1 MMSSPPAAPARA
13 AASAQAPAPAAT
25 APAAAASAAAAI
37 TAVPSAPA
45 GGSRRAGIFLFFG
58 ALVAFATFDA
68 GSKQMLAH
76 YPAPFLNVMRYIA
89 VATLALALLWRH
101 RGQRLRDAPQKPLLV
116 LRGVMLAT
124 VASCFMT
131 ALIWMPL
138 SEATAIYFTS
148 PLIMVALSPW
158 LLGERVRPAQW
169 AAVAAGFAGMLLIV
183 RPGSDL
189 PGLGTALM
197 AVSAVS
203 YAIFQVLTRKL
214 SGKVDGPVQYAYT
227 AFICLLVTTVPAPF
241 FLPDP
246 WPNPTDM
253 ALIVAL
259 GACSGL
265 AQILL
270 IAAFQRVSA
279 ATLAPL
285 NYFQLLLAVG
295 FSTFWFQ
302 RPPDGL
308 ALAGM
313 ALIMASGVF
322 LALRRA
328 A

>member
-1 MMSSPPAAPARA
+1 LAVAANEGTR
-13 AASAQAPAPAAT
+13 QT
-25 APAAAASAAAAI
+25 G
-37 TAVPSAPA
+37 VL
-45 GGSRRAGIFLFFG
+45 LFFA

-68 GSKQMLAH
+68 GAKQLLER
-76 YPAPFLNVMRYIA
+76 YPAPFLNVMRYLA
-89 VATLALALLWRH
+89 VVTLAMGMLWRH
-101 RGQRLRDAPQKPLLV
+101 GRGLRLRDAPEKPLLV

-124 VASCFMT
+124 VATCFMT

-138 SEATAIYFTS
+138 SEATAIYFTA

-158 LLGERVRPAQW
+158 LLGERVRAAQW
-169 AAVAAGFAGMLLIV
+169 GAVAAGFAGMLLIV
-183 RPGSDL
+183 RPGGDL
-189 PGLGTALM
+189 PLLGTLLM

-214 SGKVDGPVQYAYT
+214 SNKVPGPVQYAYT
-227 AFICLLVTTVPAPF
+227 AFICLIVTALPAPF

-246 WPNPTDM
+246 WPGTADTVII
-253 ALIVAL
+253 LAL

-270 IAAFQRVSA
+270 IAAFQRVPA

-285 NYFQLLLAVG
+285 NYFQLLLALG

-302 RPPDGL
+302 RPPDAL

-313 ALIMASGVF
+313 GLIMAAGVF
-322 LALRRA
+322 LALRPVRTPSTPA

>member
-1 MMSSPPAAPARA
+1 MRFLKALAVAANEGTR
-13 AASAQAPAPAAT
+13 QT
-25 APAAAASAAAAI
+25 G
-37 TAVPSAPA
+37 VL
-45 GGSRRAGIFLFFG
+45 LFFA

-68 GSKQMLAH
+68 GAKQLLER
-76 YPAPFLNVMRYIA
+76 YPAPFLNVMRYLA
-89 VATLALALLWRH
+89 VVTLAMGMLWRH
-101 RGQRLRDAPQKPLLV
+101 GRGLRMRDAPEKPLLV

-124 VASCFMT
+124 VATCFMT

-138 SEATAIYFTS
+138 SEATAIYFTA

-158 LLGERVRPAQW
+158 LLGERVRAAQW
-169 AAVAAGFAGMLLIV
+169 GAVAAGFAGMLLIV
-183 RPGSDL
+183 RPGGDL
-189 PGLGTALM
+189 PLLGTMLM

-214 SGKVDGPVQYAYT
+214 SNKVPGPVQYAYT
-227 AFICLLVTTVPAPF
+227 AFICLIVTALPAPF

-246 WPNPTDM
+246 WPGTADTVII
-253 ALIVAL
+253 LAL

-270 IAAFQRVSA
+270 IAAFQRVPA

-285 NYFQLLLAVG
+285 NYFQLLLALG

-302 RPPDGL
+302 RPPDAL

-313 ALIMASGVF
+313 GLIMAAGVF
-322 LALRRA
+322 LALRPVRTPSTPTT
-328 A
+328 

>member
-1 MMSSPPAAPARA
+1 MRFLKALAVAANEGAR
-13 AASAQAPAPAAT
+13 QT
-25 APAAAASAAAAI
+25 G
-37 TAVPSAPA
+37 VL
-45 GGSRRAGIFLFFG
+45 LFFA

-68 GSKQMLAH
+68 GAKQLLER
-76 YPAPFLNVMRYIA
+76 YPAPFLNVMRYLA
-89 VATLALALLWRH
+89 VVTLAMGMLWRH
-101 RGQRLRDAPQKPLLV
+101 GRGLRLRDAPEKPLLV

-124 VASCFMT
+124 VATCFMT

-138 SEATAIYFTS
+138 SEATAIYFTA

-158 LLGERVRPAQW
+158 LLGERVRAAQW
-169 AAVAAGFAGMLLIV
+169 GAVAAGFAGMLLIV
-183 RPGSDL
+183 RPGGDL
-189 PGLGTALM
+189 PLLGTMLM

-214 SGKVDGPVQYAYT
+214 SNKVPGPVQYAYT
-227 AFICLLVTTVPAPF
+227 AFICLIVTALPAPF

-246 WPNPTDM
+246 WPGTADTVII
-253 ALIVAL
+253 LAL

-270 IAAFQRVSA
+270 IAAFQRVPA

-285 NYFQLLLAVG
+285 NYFQLLLALG

-302 RPPDGL
+302 RPPDAL

-313 ALIMASGVF
+313 GLIIAAGVF
-322 LALRRA
+322 LALRPVRTPSTPA

>member
-1 MMSSPPAAPARA
+1 MRFLKALAVAANEGAR
-13 AASAQAPAPAAT
+13 QT
-25 APAAAASAAAAI
+25 G
-37 TAVPSAPA
+37 VL
-45 GGSRRAGIFLFFG
+45 LFFA

-68 GSKQMLAH
+68 GAKQILER
-76 YPAPFLNVMRYIA
+76 YPAPFLNVMRYLA
-89 VATLALALLWRH
+89 VVTLAMGMLWRH
-101 RGQRLRDAPQKPLLV
+101 GRGLRLRDAPEKPLLV

-124 VASCFMT
+124 VATCFMT

-138 SEATAIYFTS
+138 SEATAIYFTA

-158 LLGERVRPAQW
+158 LLGERVRAAQW
-169 AAVAAGFAGMLLIV
+169 GAVAAGFAGMLLIV
-183 RPGSDL
+183 RPGGDL
-189 PGLGTALM
+189 PLLGTMLM

-214 SGKVDGPVQYAYT
+214 SNKVPGPVQYAYT
-227 AFICLLVTTVPAPF
+227 AFICLIVTALPAPF

-246 WPNPTDM
+246 WPGTADTVII
-253 ALIVAL
+253 LAL

-270 IAAFQRVSA
+270 IAAFQRVPA

-285 NYFQLLLAVG
+285 NYFQLLLALG

-302 RPPDGL
+302 RPPDAL

-313 ALIMASGVF
+313 GLIMAAGVF
-322 LALRRA
+322 LALRPVRTPSTPA

>member
-1 MMSSPPAAPARA
+1 MSNPAAV
-13 AASAQAPAPAAT
+13 SSVPAPAA
-25 APAAAASAAAAI
+25 
-37 TAVPSAPA
+37 
-45 GGSRRAGIFLFFG
+45 GSRQAGILLFFA

-68 GSKQMLAH
+68 GSKQMLAR
-76 YPAPFLNVMRYIA
+76 YPAPFLNIVRYIA
-89 VATLALALLWRH
+89 VAILALALLWR
-101 RGQRLRDAPQKPLLV
+101 QRWPGLRAVPHKPLLV

-124 VASCFMT
+124 VGTCFMM

-158 LLGERVRPAQW
+158 LLGERVRPVQW
-169 AAVAAGFAGMLLIV
+169 AAVAAGFVGMLLIV
-183 RPGSDL
+183 RPGGDL
-189 PGLGTALM
+189 PWLGTLLM
-197 AVSAVS
+197 
-203 YAIFQVLTRKL
+203 
-214 SGKVDGPVQYAYT
+214 PVQYAYT
-227 AFICLLVTTVPAPF
+227 AFICLIVTALPAPF

-246 WPNPTDM
+246 WPGPTDM
-253 ALIVAL
+253 ALIVGL

-270 IAAFQRVSA
+270 IAAFQRVAA

-285 NYFQLLLAVG
+285 NYFQLLLAVA

-308 ALAGM
+308 ALAGIAM
-313 ALIMASGVF
+313 IMASGIF

-328 A
+328 G

>member
-1 MMSSPPAAPARA
+1 MRFLKALAVAANEGAR
-13 AASAQAPAPAAT
+13 QT
-25 APAAAASAAAAI
+25 G
-37 TAVPSAPA
+37 VL
-45 GGSRRAGIFLFFG
+45 LFFA

-68 GSKQMLAH
+68 GAKQLLER
-76 YPAPFLNVMRYIA
+76 YPAPFLNVMRYLA
-89 VATLALALLWRH
+89 VVTLAMGMLWRH
-101 RGQRLRDAPQKPLLV
+101 GRGLRLRDAPEKPLLV

-124 VASCFMT
+124 VATCFMT

-138 SEATAIYFTS
+138 SEATAIYFTA

-158 LLGERVRPAQW
+158 LLGERVRAAQW
-169 AAVAAGFAGMLLIV
+169 GAVAAGFAGMLLIV
-183 RPGSDL
+183 RPGGDL
-189 PGLGTALM
+189 PLLGTLLM

-214 SGKVDGPVQYAYT
+214 SNKVPGPVQYAYT
-227 AFICLLVTTVPAPF
+227 AFICLIVTALPAPF

-246 WPNPTDM
+246 WPGTADTVII
-253 ALIVAL
+253 LAL

-270 IAAFQRVSA
+270 IAAFQRVPA

-285 NYFQLLLAVG
+285 NYFQLLLALG

-302 RPPDGL
+302 RPPDAL

-313 ALIMASGVF
+313 GLIIAAGVF
-322 LALRRA
+322 LALRPVRTPSTPA

>member
-1 MMSSPPAAPARA
+1 MCIRDRYL
-13 AASAQAPAPAAT
+13 
-25 APAAAASAAAAI
+25 
-37 TAVPSAPA
+37 AVIVLAMVM
-45 GGSRRAGIFLFFG
+45 LFRQG
-58 ALVAFATFDA
+58 
-68 GSKQMLAH
+68 
-76 YPAPFLNVMRYIA
+76 
-89 VATLALALLWRH
+89 
-101 RGQRLRDAPQKPLLV
+101 RGMRLRDAPEKPLLV
-116 LRGVMLAT
+116 LRGIMLAT

-158 LLGERVRPAQW
+158 LLGERVRPVQW

-189 PGLGTALM
+189 PLLGTVLM

-214 SGKVDGPVQYAYT
+214 SGKVAGPVQYAYT
-227 AFICLLVTTVPAPF
+227 AIICLIVTALPAPF

-246 WPNPTDM
+246 WPGLTD
-253 ALIVAL
+253 ALLIIAL

-285 NYFQLLLAVG
+285 NYFQLLLAVL

-302 RPPDGL
+302 RPPDSL

-313 ALIMASGVF
+313 ALIMAAGVF
-322 LALRRA
+322 LAMRRA

>member
-1 MMSSPPAAPARA
+1 MSALTGSTPAR
-13 AASAQAPAPAAT
+13 QT
-25 APAAAASAAAAI
+25 
-37 TAVPSAPA
+37 
-45 GGSRRAGIFLFFG
+45 GILLFFA

-68 GSKQMLAH
+68 GAKQLLER
-76 YPAPFLNVMRYIA
+76 YPAPFLNVMRYLA
-89 VATLALALLWRH
+89 VVTLAMGMLWRH
-101 RGQRLRDAPQKPLLV
+101 GRGLRLRDAPEKPLLV

-124 VASCFMT
+124 VATCFMT

-138 SEATAIYFTS
+138 SEATAIYFTA

-158 LLGERVRPAQW
+158 MLGERVHAAQW
-169 AAVAAGFAGMLLIV
+169 GAVAAGFGGMLLIV
-183 RPGSDL
+183 RPGGDL
-189 PGLGTALM
+189 PLLGTLLM

-214 SGKVDGPVQYAYT
+214 SNKVPGPVQYAYT
-227 AFICLLVTTVPAPF
+227 AFICLIVTALPAPF

-246 WPNPTDM
+246 WPGPADT
-253 ALIVAL
+253 AIILAL

-270 IAAFQRVSA
+270 IAAFQRVPA

-285 NYFQLLLAVG
+285 NYFQLLLALG

-302 RPPDGL
+302 RPPDAL

-313 ALIMASGVF
+313 GLIMAAGVF
-322 LALRRA
+322 LALRPLRSPSTPTA
-328 A
+328 

>member
-1 MMSSPPAAPARA
+1 MSSVPLALP
-13 AASAQAPAPAAT
+13 S
-25 APAAAASAAAAI
+25 PAAARQ
-37 TAVPSAPA
+37 T
-45 GGSRRAGIFLFFG
+45 GILLFFA

-68 GSKQMLAH
+68 GSKHMLAR
-76 YPAPFLNVMRYIA
+76 YPAPFLNIMRYSA
-89 VATLALALLWRH
+89 VAVLAVVLLWRH
-101 RGQRLRDAPQKPLLV
+101 RGGPRLRDAPEKPLLV
-116 LRGVMLAT
+116 LRGLLLAT
-124 VASCFMT
+124 VGTCFMT

-169 AAVAAGFAGMLLIV
+169 MAVAAGFGGMLLIV
-183 RPGSDL
+183 RPGANL
-189 PGLGTALM
+189 PWLGTLLM

-203 YAIFQVLTRKL
+203 YAVFQVLTRKL
-214 SGKVDGPVQYAYT
+214 SGKVPGPVQYAYT
-227 AFICLLVTTVPAPF
+227 AFICLVVTGLPAPF

-246 WPNPTDM
+246 WPDLADM
-253 ALIVAL
+253 LFIVGL

-265 AQILL
+265 AQIFL
-270 IAAFQRVSA
+270 ISAFQRVAA

-285 NYFQLLLAVG
+285 NYFQLLLAVL

-313 ALIMASGVF
+313 ALIIASGVF
-322 LALRRA
+322 LALRRG
-328 A
+328 

>member
-1 MMSSPPAAPARA
+1 MSS
-13 AASAQAPAPAAT
+13 
-25 APAAAASAAAAI
+25 
-37 TAVPSAPA
+37 VPSAVLPPSSA
-45 GGSRRAGIFLFFG
+45 TRNAGILLFFA

-68 GSKQMLAH
+68 GSKHMLER
-76 YPAPFLNVMRYIA
+76 YPAPFLNVMRYLAVIFLAIA
-89 VATLALALLWRH
+89 MLLRH
-101 RGQRLRDAPQKPLLV
+101 GRGMRLRDAPEKPLLV

-158 LLGERVRPAQW
+158 LLGERVRPVQW
-169 AAVAAGFAGMLLIV
+169 AAVAAGFAGMMLIV

-189 PGLGTALM
+189 PLLGTVLM

-214 SGKVDGPVQYAYT
+214 SGKVAGPVQYAYT
-227 AFICLLVTTVPAPF
+227 AIICLIVTALPAPF

-246 WPNPTDM
+246 WPDLTD
-253 ALIVAL
+253 AVLIIAL

-285 NYFQLLLAVG
+285 NYFQLLLAVL

-302 RPPDGL
+302 RPPDTL

-322 LALRRA
+322 LAMRRA
-328 A
+328 T

>member
-1 MMSSPPAAPARA
+1 MSSVPIALP
-13 AASAQAPAPAAT
+13 S
-25 APAAAASAAAAI
+25 PAAARQ
-37 TAVPSAPA
+37 T
-45 GGSRRAGIFLFFG
+45 GILLFFA

-68 GSKQMLAH
+68 GSKHMLAR
-76 YPAPFLNVMRYIA
+76 YPAPFLNIMRYSA
-89 VATLALALLWRH
+89 VAVLAVALLWRH
-101 RGQRLRDAPQKPLLV
+101 RGGLRLRDAPEKPLLI
-116 LRGVMLAT
+116 LRGLLLAT
-124 VASCFMT
+124 VGTCFMT

-169 AAVAAGFAGMLLIV
+169 TAVAAGFGGMLLIV
-183 RPGSDL
+183 RPGSNL
-189 PGLGTALM
+189 PWLGTLLM

-203 YAIFQVLTRKL
+203 YAVFQVLTRRL
-214 SGKVDGPVQYAYT
+214 SGKVPGPIQYAYT
-227 AFICLLVTTVPAPF
+227 AFICLVVTGLPAPF

-246 WPNPTDM
+246 WPDLADM
-253 ALIVAL
+253 LFIVGL

-265 AQILL
+265 AQIFL
-270 IAAFQRVSA
+270 ISAFQRVAA

-285 NYFQLLLAVG
+285 NYFQLLLAVL

-313 ALIMASGVF
+313 GLIIASGVF
-322 LALRRA
+322 LALRRG
-328 A
+328 

>member
-1 MMSSPPAAPARA
+1 MASVPAAVL
-13 AASAQAPAPAAT
+13 PAPAA
-25 APAAAASAAAAI
+25 
-37 TAVPSAPA
+37 
-45 GGSRRAGIFLFFG
+45 SRNAGILLFFA

-68 GSKQMLAH
+68 GSKYMLER
-76 YPAPFLNVMRYIA
+76 YPAPFLNVMRYLA
-89 VATLALALLWRH
+89 VIVLAITMLWRH
-101 RGQRLRDAPQKPLLV
+101 GSGMRLRDAPEKPLLI
-116 LRGVMLAT
+116 LRGVTLAT
-124 VASCFMT
+124 VATCFMT

-158 LLGERVRPAQW
+158 LLGERVRPVQW
-169 AAVAAGFAGMLLIV
+169 LAVAVGFAGMLLIV
-183 RPGSDL
+183 RPGGDL
-189 PGLGTALM
+189 PLLGTLLM
-197 AVSAVS
+197 AVSAIC

-214 SGKVDGPVQYAYT
+214 SGKVPGPVQYAYT
-227 AFICLLVTTVPAPF
+227 AIICLIVTALPAPF

-246 WPNPTDM
+246 WPTPAD
-253 ALIVAL
+253 AAIIIGL

-265 AQILL
+265 AQVLL

-285 NYFQLLLAVG
+285 NYFQLLLAVL

-302 RPPDGL
+302 RPPDSL

-322 LALRRA
+322 LAMRRA
-328 A
+328 G

>member
-1 MMSSPPAAPARA
+1 MS
-13 AASAQAPAPAAT
+13 
-25 APAAAASAAAAI
+25 
-37 TAVPSAPA
+37 AVPASLPAQSAT
-45 GGSRRAGIFLFFG
+45 RQAGILLFFA

-68 GSKQMLAH
+68 GAKQMLER
-76 YPAPFLNVMRYIA
+76 YPAPFLNVMRYLAVVTLA
-89 VATLALALLWRH
+89 VAMLWRH
-101 RGQRLRDAPQKPLLV
+101 GRGVRLRDAPEKPLLV

-124 VASCFMT
+124 VATCFMT

-138 SEATAIYFTS
+138 SEATAIYFTA

-158 LLGERVRPAQW
+158 MLGERVRPAQW
-169 AAVAAGFAGMLLIV
+169 AAVGAGFAGMLLIV

-189 PGLGTALM
+189 PALGTLLM

-214 SGKVDGPVQYAYT
+214 SGKVPGPVQYAYT
-227 AFICLLVTTVPAPF
+227 AFICLLVTALPAPF

-246 WPNPTDM
+246 WPGLADT
-253 ALIVAL
+253 LIIVSL

-302 RPPDGL
+302 RPPDAL

-313 ALIMASGVF
+313 GLIMVSGVF

-328 A
+328 Q

>member
-1 MMSSPPAAPARA
+1 MSALTGS
-13 AASAQAPAPAAT
+13 SPAPAT
-25 APAAAASAAAAI
+25 ARQ
-37 TAVPSAPA
+37 T
-45 GGSRRAGIFLFFG
+45 GILLFFA

-68 GSKQMLAH
+68 GAKQLLER
-76 YPAPFLNVMRYIA
+76 YPAPFLNVMRYLA
-89 VATLALALLWRH
+89 VVTLAVGMLWRQG
-101 RGQRLRDAPQKPLLV
+101 RGLRLRDAPEKPLLV

-124 VASCFMT
+124 VATCFMT

-138 SEATAIYFTS
+138 SEATAIYFTA
-148 PLIMVALSPW
+148 PLIMVALSPC
-158 LLGERVRPAQW
+158 LLGEHVRPAQW
-169 AAVAAGFAGMLLIV
+169 GAVAAGFAGMLLIV
-183 RPGSDL
+183 RPGADL
-189 PGLGTALM
+189 PLLGTLLM

-214 SGKVDGPVQYAYT
+214 SNKVPGPVQYAYT
-227 AFICLLVTTVPAPF
+227 AFICLIVTALPAPF

-246 WPNPTDM
+246 WPGLADT
-253 ALIVAL
+253 AIILAL

-302 RPPDGL
+302 RPPDAL

-313 ALIMASGVF
+313 GLIMASGVF
-322 LALRRA
+322 LALRPLRSPSTPTT
-328 A
+328 

>member
-1 MMSSPPAAPARA
+1 MSSVPIALPSPTAAR
-13 AASAQAPAPAAT
+13 QT
-25 APAAAASAAAAI
+25 
-37 TAVPSAPA
+37 
-45 GGSRRAGIFLFFG
+45 GILLFFA

-68 GSKQMLAH
+68 GSKHMLAR
-76 YPAPFLNVMRYIA
+76 YPAPFLNIMRYSA
-89 VATLALALLWRH
+89 VAVLAVALLWRH
-101 RGQRLRDAPQKPLLV
+101 RGGPRLRDAAEKPLLI
-116 LRGVMLAT
+116 LRGLLLAT
-124 VASCFMT
+124 VGTCFMT

-169 AAVAAGFAGMLLIV
+169 TAVAAGFAGMLLIV

-189 PGLGTALM
+189 PWLGTLLM

-203 YAIFQVLTRKL
+203 YAVFQVLTRKL
-214 SGKVDGPVQYAYT
+214 SGKVPGPVQYAYT
-227 AFICLLVTTVPAPF
+227 AFICLIVTGLPAPF

-246 WPNPTDM
+246 WPDLADM
-253 ALIVAL
+253 LFIVGL

-265 AQILL
+265 AQIFL
-270 IAAFQRVSA
+270 ISAFQRVAA

-285 NYFQLLLAVG
+285 NYFQLLLAVL

-302 RPPDGL
+302 RPPDAL

-313 ALIMASGVF
+313 ALIIASGVF

-328 A
+328 

>member
-1 MMSSPPAAPARA
+1 MKALAVAANEGAR
-13 AASAQAPAPAAT
+13 QT
-25 APAAAASAAAAI
+25 G
-37 TAVPSAPA
+37 VL
-45 GGSRRAGIFLFFG
+45 LFFA

-68 GSKQMLAH
+68 GAKQLLER
-76 YPAPFLNVMRYIA
+76 YPAPFLNVMRYLA
-89 VATLALALLWRH
+89 VVTLAMGMLWRH
-101 RGQRLRDAPQKPLLV
+101 GRGLRLRDAPEKPLLV
-116 LRGVMLAT
+116 LRGIMLAT
-124 VASCFMT
+124 VATCFMT

-138 SEATAIYFTS
+138 SEATAIYFTA

-158 LLGERVRPAQW
+158 LLGERVRAAQW
-169 AAVAAGFAGMLLIV
+169 GAVAAGFAGMLLIV
-183 RPGSDL
+183 RPGGDL
-189 PGLGTALM
+189 PLLGTLLM

-214 SGKVDGPVQYAYT
+214 SNKVPGPVQYAYT
-227 AFICLLVTTVPAPF
+227 AFICLIVTALPAPF

-246 WPNPTDM
+246 WPGTADTVII
-253 ALIVAL
+253 LAL

-270 IAAFQRVSA
+270 IAAFQRVPA

-285 NYFQLLLAVG
+285 NYFQLLLALG

-302 RPPDGL
+302 RPPDAL

-313 ALIMASGVF
+313 GLIIAAGVF
-322 LALRRA
+322 LALRPVRTPSTPA

>member
-1 MMSSPPAAPARA
+1 LAVAANEGAR
-13 AASAQAPAPAAT
+13 QT
-25 APAAAASAAAAI
+25 G
-37 TAVPSAPA
+37 VL
-45 GGSRRAGIFLFFG
+45 LFFA

-68 GSKQMLAH
+68 GAKQLLER
-76 YPAPFLNVMRYIA
+76 YPAPFLNVMRYLA
-89 VATLALALLWRH
+89 VVTLTMGMLWRH
-101 RGQRLRDAPQKPLLV
+101 GRGLRLRDAPEKPLLV

-124 VASCFMT
+124 VATCFMT

-138 SEATAIYFTS
+138 SEATAIYFTA

-158 LLGERVRPAQW
+158 LLGERVRAAQW
-169 AAVAAGFAGMLLIV
+169 GAVAAGFAGMLLIV
-183 RPGSDL
+183 RPGGDL
-189 PGLGTALM
+189 PLLGTMLM

-214 SGKVDGPVQYAYT
+214 SNKVPGPVQYAYT
-227 AFICLLVTTVPAPF
+227 AFICLIVTALPAPF

-246 WPNPTDM
+246 WPGTADTVII
-253 ALIVAL
+253 LAL

-270 IAAFQRVSA
+270 IAAFQRVPA

-285 NYFQLLLAVG
+285 NYFQLLLALG

-302 RPPDGL
+302 RPPDAL

-313 ALIMASGVF
+313 GLIIAAGVF
-322 LALRRA
+322 LALRPVRTPSTPA

>member
-1 MMSSPPAAPARA
+1 MSSVPIALP
-13 AASAQAPAPAAT
+13 S
-25 APAAAASAAAAI
+25 PAAARQ
-37 TAVPSAPA
+37 T
-45 GGSRRAGIFLFFG
+45 GILLFFA

-68 GSKQMLAH
+68 GSKHMLAR
-76 YPAPFLNVMRYIA
+76 YPAPFLNIMRYSA
-89 VATLALALLWRH
+89 VAVLAVALLWRH
-101 RGQRLRDAPQKPLLV
+101 RGGLRLRDAPEKPLLI
-116 LRGVMLAT
+116 LRGLLLAT
-124 VASCFMT
+124 VGTCFMT

-169 AAVAAGFAGMLLIV
+169 TAVAAGFGGMLLIV
-183 RPGSDL
+183 RPGSNL
-189 PGLGTALM
+189 PWLGTLLM

-203 YAIFQVLTRKL
+203 YAVFQVLTRRL
-214 SGKVDGPVQYAYT
+214 SGKVPGPIQYAYT
-227 AFICLLVTTVPAPF
+227 AFICLVVTGLPAPF

-246 WPNPTDM
+246 WPDLTDM
-253 ALIVAL
+253 LFIVGL

-265 AQILL
+265 AQIFL
-270 IAAFQRVSA
+270 ISAFQRVAA

-285 NYFQLLLAVG
+285 NYFQLLLAVL

-313 ALIMASGVF
+313 GLIIASGVF
-322 LALRRA
+322 LALRRG
-328 A
+328 

>member
-1 MMSSPPAAPARA
+1 MASVPAAVLPTP
-13 AASAQAPAPAAT
+13 AAS
-25 APAAAASAAAAI
+25 
-37 TAVPSAPA
+37 
-45 GGSRRAGIFLFFG
+45 RNAGILLFFA

-68 GSKQMLAH
+68 GSKYMLER
-76 YPAPFLNVMRYIA
+76 YPAPFLNVMRYLA
-89 VATLALALLWRH
+89 VIVLAITMLWRH
-101 RGQRLRDAPQKPLLV
+101 GSGMRLRDAPEKPLLI
-116 LRGVMLAT
+116 LRGVTLAT
-124 VASCFMT
+124 VATCFMT

-158 LLGERVRPAQW
+158 LLGERVRPVQW
-169 AAVAAGFAGMLLIV
+169 LAVAVGFAGMLLIV
-183 RPGSDL
+183 RPGGDL
-189 PGLGTALM
+189 PLLGTLLM
-197 AVSAVS
+197 AVSAIC

-214 SGKVDGPVQYAYT
+214 SGKVPGPVQYAYT
-227 AFICLLVTTVPAPF
+227 AIICLVVTALPAPF

-246 WPNPTDM
+246 WPTPGD
-253 ALIVAL
+253 AAIIIAL

-265 AQILL
+265 AQVLL

-285 NYFQLLLAVG
+285 NYFQLLLAVL

-302 RPPDGL
+302 RPPDAL

-322 LALRRA
+322 LAMRRA
-328 A
+328 S

>member
-1 MMSSPPAAPARA
+1 MRFLKALAV
-13 AASAQAPAPAAT
+13 AAT
-25 APAAAASAAAAI
+25 EGARQ
-37 TAVPSAPA
+37 TGVL
-45 GGSRRAGIFLFFG
+45 LFFA

-68 GSKQMLAH
+68 GAKQLLER
-76 YPAPFLNVMRYIA
+76 YPAPFLNVMRYLA
-89 VATLALALLWRH
+89 VVTLAMGMLWRH
-101 RGQRLRDAPQKPLLV
+101 GRGLRLRDAPEKPLLV

-124 VASCFMT
+124 VATCFMT

-138 SEATAIYFTS
+138 SEATAIYFTA

-158 LLGERVRPAQW
+158 LLGECVRAAQW
-169 AAVAAGFAGMLLIV
+169 GAVAAGFAGMLLIV
-183 RPGSDL
+183 RPGGDL
-189 PGLGTALM
+189 PLLGTMLM

-214 SGKVDGPVQYAYT
+214 SNKVPGPVQYAYT
-227 AFICLLVTTVPAPF
+227 AFICLIVTALPAPF

-246 WPNPTDM
+246 WPGTADTIII
-253 ALIVAL
+253 LAL

-270 IAAFQRVSA
+270 IAAFQRVPA

-285 NYFQLLLAVG
+285 NYFQLLLALG

-302 RPPDGL
+302 RPPDSL

-313 ALIMASGVF
+313 GLIMAAGVF
-322 LALRRA
+322 LALRPVRKPSTPA

>member
-1 MMSSPPAAPARA
+1 MASVPAAVL
-13 AASAQAPAPAAT
+13 PAPAA
-25 APAAAASAAAAI
+25 
-37 TAVPSAPA
+37 
-45 GGSRRAGIFLFFG
+45 SRNAGILLFFA

-68 GSKQMLAH
+68 GSKYMLER
-76 YPAPFLNVMRYIA
+76 YPAPFLNVMRYLA
-89 VATLALALLWRH
+89 VIVLAITMLWRH
-101 RGQRLRDAPQKPLLV
+101 GSGMRLRDAPEKPLLI
-116 LRGVMLAT
+116 LRGVTLAT
-124 VASCFMT
+124 VATCFMT

-158 LLGERVRPAQW
+158 LLGERVRPVQW
-169 AAVAAGFAGMLLIV
+169 LAVAVGFAGMLLIV
-183 RPGSDL
+183 RPGGDL
-189 PGLGTALM
+189 PLLGTLLM
-197 AVSAVS
+197 AVSAIC

-214 SGKVDGPVQYAYT
+214 SGKVPGPVQYAYT
-227 AFICLLVTTVPAPF
+227 AIICLIVTALPAPF

-246 WPNPTDM
+246 WPTPAD
-253 ALIVAL
+253 AAIIIAL

-265 AQILL
+265 AQVLL

-285 NYFQLLLAVG
+285 NYFQLLLAVL

-302 RPPDGL
+302 RPPDSL

-322 LALRRA
+322 LAMRRA
-328 A
+328 G

>member
-1 MMSSPPAAPARA
+1 MSSIPIALPSPAA
-13 AASAQAPAPAAT
+13 
-25 APAAAASAAAAI
+25 
-37 TAVPSAPA
+37 
-45 GGSRRAGIFLFFG
+45 SRQTGILLFFA
-58 ALVAFATFDA
+58 ALAVFATFDA
-68 GSKQMLAH
+68 GSKHMLAR
-76 YPAPFLNVMRYIA
+76 YPAPFLNIMRYSA
-89 VATLALALLWRH
+89 VAVLAVVLLWRH
-101 RGQRLRDAPQKPLLV
+101 RGGPRLRDAPEKPLLV
-116 LRGVMLAT
+116 LRGLLLAT
-124 VASCFMT
+124 VGTCFMT

-169 AAVAAGFAGMLLIV
+169 TAVAAGFGGMLLIV
-183 RPGSDL
+183 RPGSNL
-189 PGLGTALM
+189 PWLGTLLM

-203 YAIFQVLTRKL
+203 YAVFQVLTRKL
-214 SGKVDGPVQYAYT
+214 SGKVPGPVQYAYT
-227 AFICLLVTTVPAPF
+227 AFICLIVTGLPAPF

-246 WPNPTDM
+246 WPDLTDT
-253 ALIVAL
+253 LFIVGL

-270 IAAFQRVSA
+270 ISAFQRVSA

-285 NYFQLLLAVG
+285 NYFQLLLAVI
-295 FSTFWFQ
+295 FSTLWFQ

-313 ALIMASGVF
+313 ALIIASGVF

-328 A
+328 

>member
-1 MMSSPPAAPARA
+1 MASSSATAPG
-13 AASAQAPAPAAT
+13 APAA
-25 APAAAASAAAAI
+25 
-37 TAVPSAPA
+37 
-45 GGSRRAGIFLFFG
+45 GGARQAGILLFFG

-76 YPAPFLNVMRYIA
+76 YPAPFLNIMRYSA
-89 VATLALALLWRH
+89 VATLALALLWR
-101 RGQRLRDAPQKPLLV
+101 QRWPDLRAAPHKPLLV

-124 VASCFMT
+124 VGTCFMT

-158 LLGERVRPAQW
+158 LLGERVRPLQW

-183 RPGSDL
+183 RPGADL
-189 PGLGTALM
+189 PWLGTLLM

-214 SGKVDGPVQYAYT
+214 SGTVAGPVQYAYT
-227 AFICLLVTTVPAPF
+227 AFICLLVTAVPAPF

-246 WPNPTDM
+246 WPDPTDM
-253 ALIVAL
+253 ALIVGL
-259 GACSGL
+259 GACNGL

-270 IAAFQRVSA
+270 IAAFQRVPA

-285 NYFQLLLAVG
+285 NYFQLLLAVA

-308 ALAGM
+308 ALTGIAM
-313 ALIMASGVF
+313 IMASGVF

-328 A
+328 G